1 MPDAAVILAGGSGSR
16 MRGSVRDKVL
26 EPICGV
32 PAIMRSFGAF
42 DESGRVSRAVF
53 VGRDGAQR
61 NAVGR
66 LAGEFYP
73 DCGVEIVLCGGGA
86 RRQDSVLNGLR
97 ALGAGEEGLVFIH
110 DGARPLVGAE
120 NIVRLSDAAR
130 RDGAW
135 TCAS

>member
-42 DESGRVSRAVF
+42 VESGRVSRAVF
-53 VGRDGAQR
+53 VCRDGAQR
-61 NAVGR
+61 DAVER

-73 DCGVEIVLCGGGA
+73 DCGVEIVFCGGGA
-86 RRQDSVLNGLR
+86 RRQDLSL
-97 ALGAGEEGLVFIH
+97 IH
-110 DGARPLVGAE
+110 
-120 NIVRLSDAAR
+120 I
-130 RDGAW
+130 
-135 TCAS
+135 